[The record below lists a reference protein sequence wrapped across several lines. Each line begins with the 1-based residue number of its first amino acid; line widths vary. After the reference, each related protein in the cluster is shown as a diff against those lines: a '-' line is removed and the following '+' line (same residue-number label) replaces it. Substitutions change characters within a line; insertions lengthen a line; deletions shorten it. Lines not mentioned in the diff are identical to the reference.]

1 MGEISR
7 FMVTGMV
14 AADAEPTA
22 PPKFP
27 QQKCSISSSVA
38 SFTLD
43 ASHSQPFTTTIVVWK
58 FFCFWRN
65 VTCRKKN
72 RPLRRENVE
81 SNQMYRNATVHYRL
95 RAASP
100 RTAVLET
107 NYRGK

>member
-1 MGEISR
+1 
-7 FMVTGMV
+7 MV

-65 VTCRKKN
+65 VTCHKKN
-72 RPLRRENVE
+72 GLLRGENVE
-81 SNQMYRNATVHYRL
+81 SNHMYSYATVHYRH
-95 RAASP
+95 RAAFP